1 MAAARRVL
9 VYVFDTCLRL
19 LHPFMP
25 FVTEILWQQLPHLGP
40 SIMVAPWP
48 QDETEEQ

>member
-1 MAAARRVL
+1 ML

-25 FVTEILWQQLPHLGP
+25 YVTEILWQQLPRKVGCG
-40 SIMVAPWP
+40 MVGLA
-48 QDETEEQ
+48 EL